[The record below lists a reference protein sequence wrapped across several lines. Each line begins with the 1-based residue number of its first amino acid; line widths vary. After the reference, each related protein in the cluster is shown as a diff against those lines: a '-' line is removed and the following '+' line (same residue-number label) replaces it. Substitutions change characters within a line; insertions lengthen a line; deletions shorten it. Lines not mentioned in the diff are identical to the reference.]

1 MVTKNLKLD
10 LAKIKKAQGKG
21 DAARANTPQD
31 QWSTGTVVEALD
43 NGLVAVELDNADDGW
58 PPVVAPADAGVTA
71 VGAAVRVIRD
81 STGRVSHVAAP
92 YSLPDGSVP
101 LYVGSTGAFV
111 KEISDA
117 QGELDSA
124 IAGATADAAAAQS
137 AAQSAANDAAA
148 AMVDAGEAI
157 TVASTKTSVKASH
170 TSPDSPMTNDL
181 WFPLDDA
188 GNVIGM
194 KQWSGSSWVDY
205 RLMAGSIVVPGSVG
219 NILLEDGSVTA
230 PKITASEELS
240 AKIATFLQVTTEM
253 LLAGDVRVTGT
264 MLANTIN
271 LASELIAGDPAGI
284 HTVLDGAGLHVQNG
298 ASRLMDLGVTAG
310 PTGVSMR
317 NPKTGSMQS
326 LSGMVFGGEFFT
338 RSDVIEIRSS
348 GTGWTEY
355 AHEYLSPEFVAQS
368 ERYAVIYTFQMGNS
382 DVGAQIEAPVDMRW
396 RRGSGGWDAPTDY
409 TRFFVA
415 SAYTVPLDN
424 RGDLRMS
431 VVSTVPGRT
440 YRLFNAFRA
449 RRNDSSAGL
458 YRIAS
463 RSALL
468 LPI

>member
-1 MVTKNLKLD
+1 MARRTPWLDKTPGPGKSASGQLQGNQWVTGT
-10 LAKIKKAQGKG
+10 ITEHVQGAFV
-21 DAARANTPQD
+21 AARIDGA
-31 QWSTGTVVEALD
+31 E
-43 NGLVAVELDNADDGW
+43 DD
-58 PPVVAPADAGVTA
+58 VVAPAVAGVTYP
-71 VGAAVRVIRD
+71 GATVRMRLDD
-81 STGRVSHVAAP
+81 SGRVSEVAV
-92 YSLPDGSVP
+92 PDDPPPPDTPPVWIGATGR
-101 LYVGSTGAFV
+101 YVE
-111 KEISDA
+111 EIEQA
-117 QGELDSA
+117 QKELDESMDGLSEDIQESVSKADQA
-124 IAGATADAAAAQS
+124 IQDAA
-137 AAQSAANDAAA
+137 
-148 AMVDAGEAI
+148 EA
-157 TVASTKTSVKASH
+157 KTSVNGVNARM
-170 TSPDSPMTNDL
+170 TQQAAPETRPNDSPLVQGDE
-181 WFPLDDA
+181 WFVTDEDDQVVDVRIWN
-188 GNVIGM
+188 GTE
-194 KQWSGSSWVDY
+194 WVPY
-205 RLMAGSIVVPGSVG
+205 KLVLSALAVAGSVG
-219 NILLEDGSVTA
+219 NILLEDGAVDART
-230 PKITASEELS
+230 ITASEELS
-240 AKIATFLQVTTEM
+240 AKVATFLQVTTEM
-253 LLAGDVRVTGT
+253 LLAGDARITGT

-326 LSGMVFGGEFFT
+326 LSGMVFGGEFFN
-338 RSDVIEIRSS
+338 RSNVIEIRSS

-355 AHEYLSPEFVAQS
+355 VHEYLSPEFVAQS

-396 RRGSGGWDAPTDY
+396 RRGSGGWDDPTDY

-415 SAYTVPLDN
+415 SAYTVPLEN

-449 RRNDSSAGL
+449 RRNDSSAGI